1 VQTPLHCTAG
11 RHSKKEPS
19 RQLILLSIRRLTFY
33 ARILPTLYR
42 GFLARYNTVIL
53 TSASSIPD
61 GILLL
66 PPGQGGGG
74 GSSWVPRPQEVVVS
88 ARLDPGGWQ
97 VVAWPQEAA
106 AGFGEVVA
114 RPQEAAASFGEA
126 AARPQEAA
134 AGITAGRGGGAAG

>member
-1 VQTPLHCTAG
+1 VDFLPAT
-11 RHSKKEPS
+11 
-19 RQLILLSIRRLTFY
+19 ILS
-33 ARILPTLYR
+33 
-42 GFLARYNTVIL
+42 L

-74 GSSWVPRPQEVVVS
+74 GSSWIRPQEVVVS

-97 VVAWPQEAA
+97 VVARPEEAA
-106 AGFGEVVA
+106 ASFGEVVA
-114 RPQEAAASFGEA
+114 RPQEAAASLGEVVVWPQQA
-126 AARPQEAA
+126 AASIGEVAAWPQEAA